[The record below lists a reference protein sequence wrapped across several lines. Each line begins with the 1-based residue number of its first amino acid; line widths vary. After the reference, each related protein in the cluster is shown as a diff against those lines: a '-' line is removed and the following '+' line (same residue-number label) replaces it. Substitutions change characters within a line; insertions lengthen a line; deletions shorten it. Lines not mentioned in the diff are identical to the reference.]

1 MNRLCSALLLALL
14 GPAAAIAQSRTE
26 GPWWPHPEWGATDQ
40 AGASNRITPAKVLAA
55 MQIVQTGQTYELGH
69 VYEASMPLV
78 GTRTFGMK
86 MLATGAPIGDNRVV
100 YNDEMLA
107 AEIGQVGTQF
117 DGLGHVGAA
126 VDYADGSRQLVLYNG
141 FNAEEMDDKGGLRQL
156 GIEHVRPIITRG
168 ILIDVPGYKGV
179 ERLEGG
185 YEVTLADVLGAL
197 ERQGIDADSIEPGDA
212 VLFRYGW
219 AQLWND
225 HAAFN
230 GATPGIGFEVSDW
243 LIEKQITVTGSDT
256 SVTEVSPNPD
266 PSLAIPIH
274 QELMMK
280 NGIFNIENMNFEE
293 LAADEGWEFL
303 LLANPIRFKGA
314 TGSPLRPLAIR

>member
-1 MNRLCSALLLALL
+1 MDRLCLALLLLLL
-14 GPAAAIAQSRTE
+14 GPAAANAQSRAE
-26 GPWWPHPEWGATDQ
+26 GPWWPHPEWGAADQ
-40 AGASNRITPAKVLAA
+40 AGASNRITPATVLAA
-55 MQIVQTGQTYELGH
+55 MQLVRTGRTYELGH

-86 MLATGAPIGDNRVV
+86 MLATGSSMGENRVV
-100 YNDEMLA
+100 YNDEMLS

-126 VDYADGSRQLVLYNG
+126 VDYADGSSQLVFYNG
-141 FNAEEMDDKGGLRQL
+141 FNSQEMDDKGGLRQL
-156 GIEHVRPIITRG
+156 GIEHVRPIVTRG
-168 ILIDVPGYKGV
+168 ILVDVAGYKGV
-179 ERLEGG
+179 SRLEGG
-185 YEVTLADVLGAL
+185 YEVTLEDVLGAL
-197 ERQGIDADSIEPGDA
+197 DRQGVDADSIAPGDA

-225 HAAFN
+225 HAAYG
-230 GATPGIGFEVSDW
+230 GASPGIGFAVSNW
-243 LIEKQITVTGSDT
+243 LIEKQIAVTGSDT

-266 PSLAIPIH
+266 ASLVIPIH

-280 NGIFNIENMNFEE
+280 NGIFNIENMDFEE